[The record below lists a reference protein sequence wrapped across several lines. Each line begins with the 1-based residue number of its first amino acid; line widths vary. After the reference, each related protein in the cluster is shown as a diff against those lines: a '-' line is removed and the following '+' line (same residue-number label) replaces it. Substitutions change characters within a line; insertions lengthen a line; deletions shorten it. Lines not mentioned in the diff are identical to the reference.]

1 MQQAV
6 SSSSIINAELLKK
19 MVKKKKRRKKYTELL
34 QGEYLRNIIF
44 DEIFELKKYLILVT
58 SNSTKETT
66 TLVQNL
72 KAKKLSN
79 FIEGTSQSL
88 TSSTKTNK
96 LPQLACLESND
107 VQNHLPIVF
116 VGDNINELKLTSDR
130 LREIIDSYNAYRDN
144 TATEGVLE
152 ATEAIEEEA
161 AAEELIEEDEH
172 HEIIPE
178 IIPEKIPK
186 LKTRFQGSGGSKMI
200 DTELKMKQKSLAI
213 SLRAFIDCCVQN
225 GMVNRGYL
233 SIIRYRWR
241 CKKAGM
247 YGVKITDV
255 TVYNLLMRGYS
266 EKENYLKLKEIMGII
281 REDHL
286 RPNEQTFATLLDCLG
301 RLSHNDTSFAKNKIE
316 SFQELDDNIQK
327 VLDEAAYH
335 KISSKDIMD
344 KTIFVK
350 DQREMVLHAIRR
362 VNPDFI
368 PEYTKPELLYNNHLV
383 NSLNEHV
390 QPIEYDPIKNLD
402 AKLSGSEI
410 MDSKKGFSRDDL
422 EKWGREQLLN
432 ELNGEITIKSI
443 LKYPEPTPKVL
454 SYREKLNELHKK
466 WRESI
471 ISSFNRDFNVLRME
485 ELRLRGNQNLL
496 PYLRTLEVEQ
506 YADILLNEIRR
517 LTEGSET
524 YSPYLSQLYRS
535 LGEKVEMRFHIEQKM
550 KLGVLQKTGEVF
562 GNYCDVLATGN
573 SSDNSRQCWQR
584 IVYHSKDDGASMD
597 FHHQLWP
604 IGAKIGVG
612 KFLYNILIRDL
623 KLDPNFLRTGKLQ
636 SENLIPAFF
645 TLFRH
650 QAKNVKEEL
659 KPHPMLMKLYRGSQQ
674 ETLTF
679 DVNLVP
685 MVCPPQPYWT
695 PKNGGYLVAHSDF
708 LRLPP
713 NSYQQLEMVDEVN
726 VQNLYPIFDALN
738 QQQSVAWRIN
748 TEMLDLVIS
757 VYNKGGDDKLDIPEV
772 PENLA
777 PPQAPVNDGSL
788 SNFDKF
794 R

>member
-1 MQQAV
+1 
-6 SSSSIINAELLKK
+6 
-19 MVKKKKRRKKYTELL
+19 
-34 QGEYLRNIIF
+34 
-44 DEIFELKKYLILVT
+44 
-58 SNSTKETT
+58 
-66 TLVQNL
+66 
-72 KAKKLSN
+72 
-79 FIEGTSQSL
+79 
-88 TSSTKTNK
+88 
-96 LPQLACLESND
+96 
-107 VQNHLPIVF
+107 
-116 VGDNINELKLTSDR
+116 
-130 LREIIDSYNAYRDN
+130 
-144 TATEGVLE
+144 
-152 ATEAIEEEA
+152 
-161 AAEELIEEDEH
+161 
-172 HEIIPE
+172 
-178 IIPEKIPK
+178 
-186 LKTRFQGSGGSKMI
+186 
-200 DTELKMKQKSLAI
+200 
-213 SLRAFIDCCVQN
+213 
-225 GMVNRGYL
+225 
-233 SIIRYRWR
+233 
-241 CKKAGM
+241 
-247 YGVKITDV
+247 
-255 TVYNLLMRGYS
+255 
-266 EKENYLKLKEIMGII
+266 
-281 REDHL
+281 
-286 RPNEQTFATLLDCLG
+286 
-301 RLSHNDTSFAKNKIE
+301 
-316 SFQELDDNIQK
+316 
-327 VLDEAAYH
+327 
-335 KISSKDIMD
+335 MD

-362 VNPDFI
+362 INPDFI
-368 PEYTKPELLYNNHLV
+368 PEYSKPELLYKNHLV

-390 QPIEYDPIKNLD
+390 QPIEFNPIKNLHV
-402 AKLSGSEI
+402 KCPGSEI
-410 MDSKKGFSRDDL
+410 MKSKKGFNRDDL

-443 LKYPEPTPKVL
+443 LKYPEPTLKVL
-454 SYREKLNELHKK
+454 SYRDKLNELHKK
-466 WRESI
+466 WRECI

-506 YADILLNEIRR
+506 YADILLTEIRR

-524 YSPYLSQLYRS
+524 YSPYLSQLYRC

-562 GNYCDVLATGN
+562 GNYCDVLAAGN

-584 IVYHSKDDGASMD
+584 IVYHSKDDGASME
-597 FHHQLWP
+597 FHHQHWP

-623 KLDPNFLRTGKLQ
+623 KLDPNFLRTGKHQ

-713 NSYQQLEMVDEVN
+713 NSYQQLEMVDEVP

-757 VYNKGGDDKLDIPEV
+757 VFNKGGDEKLDIPEI